1 MKVGDL
7 VMLKE
12 SCRDSGRYASVLSVS
27 DVLNVAKIIFLDDG
41 MIVSAIP
48 NNVIVISAK

>member
-27 DVLNVAKIIFLDDG
+27 DVLNVYIKKIYCFRY
-41 MIVSAIP
+41 
-48 NNVIVISAK
+48 